1 MAKLCTSQHVS
12 SARGLSTM
20 YGPWCHAKIMANGGR
35 KGLARRSGGLDEH
48 RARGDSVVRE
58 HDPLASRIHCY
69 GLPAV
74 LVGLVEHIGRRPPG
88 TGQLRGSQ

>member
-1 MAKLCTSQHVS
+1 MASGATQ
-12 SARGLSTM
+12 
-20 YGPWCHAKIMANGGR
+20 KIMANGGR

-48 RARGDSVVRE
+48 RDRGDSDNGVVRE

-74 LVGLVEHIGRRPPG
+74 LVGLFEHIGRRAPG